1 MLCVYVCMYVC
12 NNVSVYLMD
21 QSLNGAFQRQ
31 YEWMNNWKKVCKN
44 PNW

>member
-1 MLCVYVCMYVC
+1 MLCMYVC

-31 YEWMNNWKKVCKN
+31 YEWMNNWKIVCKN